1 MRDQNPEAS
10 RRVDR
15 EAELEKTRGDVAEL
29 RDRVQGVRRRLD
41 ESAGALED
49 AERRAVD
56 AETRARELD
65 EQIKTQAETHRLQ
78 LEDAVPEGRG
88 PRAAGGLPLPE
99 GRRPRAGDGLPLPEG
114 RGPRARGGLPLPD
127 GRGPRAVGGLP
138 EGSVQSEAGTPD
150 TDSRQDVDLESK
162 DTGADHEPRQLVNKW
177 ASRLRRRKQLV
188 AKDG

>member
-10 RRVDR
+10 KRVDR

-29 RDRVQGVRRRLD
+29 RDRVQAYERRLD

-65 EQIKTQAETHRLQ
+65 EQIKTQAETHRRQ

-99 GRRPRAGDGLPLPEG
+99 GRGPRAGGGLPLPEG
-114 RGPRARGGLPLPD
+114 E
-127 GRGPRAVGGLP
+127 GRELGA
-138 EGSVQSEAGTPD
+138 
-150 TDSRQDVDLESK
+150 DSRCRRGEGREL
-162 DTGADHEPRQLVNKW
+162 GADSRCRTGEGRELGVDSRRGVYNPKQVLQIPTLVKTW
-177 ASRLRRRKQLV
+177 ISSRRTQELIMSP
-188 AKDG
+188 GSW